1 MPILAAAP
9 AAAAAGTAAAGTAAA
24 GTGAALGAGTLGAG
38 LGAGTAATGAGLGA
52 SGAGLLGAIGAAPA
66 GVTAPTATAA
76 ASGAGS
82 FLGGKTLATMLP
94 AIASGVLGGEDKP
107 QATPQA
113 GSFGG
118 HYAPNSF
125 KPSMPFQASPY
136 RSRLTSLLGR

>member
-9 AAAAAGTAAAGTAAA
+9 AAAAAGTAAAGT
-24 GTGAALGAGTLGAG
+24 GAALGAGALGTGLSAG
-38 LGAGTAATGAGLGA
+38 AAGAGLGA
-52 SGAGLLGAIGAAPA
+52 STAAGGAGLLGAIGAAPA

-82 FLGGKTLATMLP
+82 FLGGKTLETMLP